1 VSDAA
6 SLSGIP
12 IGHTPSDLDR
22 LYRQTSAADFG
33 FTLPEFCQMIEDLL
47 ERSAPGIPFG
57 GRTKFLDLLKLD
69 DLLLARACARGHE
82 TSWDRF
88 LMLYRE
94 KLYSAALAMTKE
106 ESAARQLADSIY
118 ADLFGTRTQQNGQ
131 RVSKLESYMGRGS
144 LEGWL
149 RTVLAQQY
157 INQFRKERKL
167 VSFDEEIE
175 VSDQRR
181 ISESFS
187 PAEQAHLARATDT
200 ALESLSNEERFLL
213 AAYYLDGRTLAE
225 IGRMLRLHE
234 SSVSRRLEKITS
246 SLRKRIVKE
255 LCRAG
260 IARSAADEMLEIDVR
275 DLGSNVSALV
285 RNHLVQERRPESF
298 HK

>member
-1 VSDAA
+1 MC
-6 SLSGIP
+6 
-12 IGHTPSDLDR
+12 HTPSDLDR
-22 LYRQTSAADFG
+22 LYKQTGAANFG
-33 FTLPEFCQMIEDLL
+33 FTLPEFCQTIEDLL
-47 ERSAPGIPFG
+47 ERSAPSIPPG
-57 GRTKFLDLLKLD
+57 GRIKFLALLKLD

-82 TSWDRF
+82 PSWDCF
-88 LMLYRE
+88 LTLYRE
-94 KLYSAALAMTKE
+94 KLYSAALAMARDET
-106 ESAARQLADSIY
+106 AARELADSMY

-157 INQFRKERKL
+157 INRFRNNRKL

-175 VSDQRR
+175 VGDRR
-181 ISESFS
+181 DTNEPHSE
-187 PAEQAHLARATDT
+187 AEQAHLVRATDI

-234 SSVSRRLEKITS
+234 SSISRRLEKITS

-260 IARSAADEMLEIDVR
+260 ISRSAADQMLEMDVR
-275 DLGSNVSALV
+275 DLGGHVSALV
-285 RNHLVQERRPESF
+285 RDHLVQERQSESF
-298 HK
+298 PK